1 MAVDVSGVCVGFG
14 AACSALAPEPSPA
27 LIALGLS
34 SAQARATIQ
43 TFFAYGTFRRG
54 PQKRCLS
61 LGGSWEKIV
70 SKMKPELF
78 ISSKFRIPYRRGP
91 SGR

>member
-34 SAQARATIQ
+34 SAQARATIRI
-43 TFFAYGTFRRG
+43 FFAYGTFRRG
-54 PQKRCLS
+54 PQ
-61 LGGSWEKIV
+61 
-70 SKMKPELF
+70 
-78 ISSKFRIPYRRGP
+78 
-91 SGR
+91 